1 MPFCPFFSLVAY
13 NQTMPDTVVM
23 KRVRCKSWQ
32 CTYCVKENRR
42 LWAAH
47 LRRRLSQVASDWWFI
62 TLTAHESTRTPQN
75 SLQNIRSNID
85 RLFKRLRRIYGNVQY
100 VRVFEVHKKGAF
112 HAHLLV
118 AGMSDR
124 LTRKMAANGQMFFR
138 PKTEGDNASS
148 WALKT
153 WWKRA
158 AREMGMG
165 YMVDVQK
172 VGTMREA
179 VDYVCKYLT
188 KHAQNF
194 TAKHLRRVQTTQKIG
209 GLRSRGSGDW
219 HIAARVFRGN
229 VPAGAR
235 LYDADKKVS
244 VPEDYWKENITYPR
258 PGE

>member
-1 MPFCPFFSLVAY
+1 MTFCPYFSLVAY
-13 NQTMPDTVVM
+13 SQTKPDTVVM

-32 CTYCVKENRR
+32 CAYCAKENRR

-47 LRRRLSQVASDWWFI
+47 LRNRLPRVASDWWFV
-62 TLTAHESTRTPQN
+62 TLTAHENTRTPEN

-85 RLFKRLRRIYGNVQY
+85 RLIKRLRRIYANIQY

-112 HAHLLV
+112 HAHLLL

-124 LTRKMAANGQMFFR
+124 LTRKMAKNGQMFYR
-138 PKTEGDNASS
+138 PKTPADNTRS
-148 WALKT
+148 WSIKT
-153 WWKRA
+153 WWKRT

-172 VGTMREA
+172 IGTMREA
-179 VDYVCKYLT
+179 VNYVCKYLT
-188 KHAQNF
+188 KAAQNF
-194 TAKHLRRVQTTQKIG
+194 VAKHLRRVQTTHQIG

-219 HIAARVFRGN
+219 QLAQRVFRT
-229 VPAGAR
+229 VIPPGAR
-235 LYDADKKVS
+235 LYDADKKLS
-244 VPEDYWKENITYPR
+244 VPDDYWKENLTYPR